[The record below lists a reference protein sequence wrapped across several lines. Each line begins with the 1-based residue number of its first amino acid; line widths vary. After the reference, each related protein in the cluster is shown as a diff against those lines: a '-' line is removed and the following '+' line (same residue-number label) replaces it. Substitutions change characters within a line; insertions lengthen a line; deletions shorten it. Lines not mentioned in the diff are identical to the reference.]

1 MLTRL
6 KNWIE
11 GSRRKSGER
20 WEARRG
26 HLSEHE
32 RHRVDLERDVRTGA
46 ELEDAD
52 FGPKVFDE
60 TRRGRPAN

>member
-6 KNWIE
+6 KTWMQK
-11 GSRRKSGER
+11 SRSKSGER

-26 HLSEHE
+26 NLSEQE
-32 RHRVDLERDVRTGA
+32 RHHVDLERDARTAA

-52 FGPKVFDE
+52 LGPKVFDE
-60 TRRGRPAN
+60 TRRGRPGN